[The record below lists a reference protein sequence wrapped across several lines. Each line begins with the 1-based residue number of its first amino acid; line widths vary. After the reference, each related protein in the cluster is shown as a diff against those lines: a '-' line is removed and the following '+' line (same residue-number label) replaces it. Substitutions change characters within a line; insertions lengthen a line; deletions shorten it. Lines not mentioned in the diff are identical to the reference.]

1 MRIGQIA
8 GQAGVNIQT
17 LRYYERRGLLRP
29 VRRLASGYREYDIAT
44 VPLVRFIK
52 NAQELGFTLREI
64 GELIELRSARSRSQ
78 LKVRQLATAK
88 IEEVDRRIRDLTA
101 IRAELVGL
109 VEQCKTVGTK
119 KDCVII
125 EAMDGSGTAV
135 SATACQQCS
144 PNGGNRA
151 ES

>member
-1 MRIGQIA
+1 MRIGEIA

-29 VRRLASGYREYDIAT
+29 TRRLASGYREYDLAT
-44 VPLVRFIK
+44 IPLVHFIK

-64 GELIELRSARSRSQ
+64 GELIDLRAARSRSQ
-78 LKVRQLATAK
+78 LKVRQLAIAK
-88 IEEVDRRIRDLTA
+88 IAEVDRRIHDLTSM
-101 IRAELVGL
+101 RAELVNL

-125 EAMDGSGTAV
+125 DAMDASGAPTYA
-135 SATACQQCS
+135 ATQGRS
-144 PNGGNRA
+144 PNGGKHA
-151 ES
+151 KS

>member
-29 VRRLASGYREYDIAT
+29 TRRLASGYREYDLAT

-64 GELIELRSARSRSQ
+64 GELIDLRATRSRSQ
-78 LKVRQLATAK
+78 LKVRQLAMAK
-88 IEEVDRRIRDLTA
+88 IEEVDRRIHDLTS
-101 IRAELVGL
+101 IRAELVNL
-109 VEQCKTVGTK
+109 VEQCKTAGTK

-125 EAMDGSGTAV
+125 DAMDAAGA
-135 SATACQQCS
+135 A
-144 PNGGNRA
+144 P
-151 ES
+151 